1 MGYTKAEQQSATWG
15 LRPPCPWGMRNMQ
28 LLFQDSIVQTWL
40 LALSCGESLEYKKQ
54 AVSGWLRAE
63 GITPSPNKEHWV
75 WALGYLRDLEIR
87 GYSDCCDSKLYSHN
101 FIRQLLVLC
110 LTFHKHRWQVPSG
123 FFYWATAEKNPA
135 TFSCDMTTV
144 SLRNKVLE
152 LHCPVSTISS
162 FTLWT
167 VHHYYQHKDMMKVVE
182 LMFQNGKA
190 HTV

>member
-1 MGYTKAEQQSATWG
+1 MSLRDEKHAACVPGLYSANLTVSFVMSWIS
-15 LRPPCPWGMRNMQ
+15 W
-28 LLFQDSIVQTWL
+28 
-40 LALSCGESLEYKKQ
+40 EYKKQ
-54 AVSGWLRAE
+54 AVSGRLWAE
-63 GITPSPNKEHWV
+63 GVTPSPDKEHWV
-75 WALGYLRDLEIR
+75 WALGYLRDSEIQ
-87 GYSDCCDSKLYSHN
+87 GYSDLCSSKLSSHN

-110 LTFHKHRWQVPSG
+110 LTFHKHVAAAFWVLILSYG
-123 FFYWATAEKNPA
+123 WKNPA

-167 VHHYYQHKDMMKVVE
+167 VHHHYQHEDTMKVVE
-182 LMFQNGKA
+182 LMFQYGKA